1 MTRLPLRPLLLS
13 LLLAGGL
20 AVGQAQAQDGV
31 CRGKAPEVGA
41 TLKGPVLHVID
52 GERLC
57 VALGPATDQW
67 VEVQVSDA
75 SLQKASAGKPARGSL
90 MAAAFARNAA
100 CSVTGIVD
108 GRAVA
113 ACRIEDRPLAE
124 TLGQPDIV
132 RIGQA
137 WR

>member
-1 MTRLPLRPLLLS
+1 MTRLPLRPLLLI

-20 AVGQAQAQDGV
+20 FAGQAQARDTI
-31 CRGKAPEVGA
+31 CRGQTPEVGA
-41 TLKGPVLHVID
+41 TLSGPVLHVID

-57 VALGPATDQW
+57 VALGPATDLW
-67 VEVQVSDA
+67 VELQVSDA
-75 SLQKASAGKPARGSL
+75 SQRKTSSGKPARGPL
-90 MAAAFARNAA
+90 MAAAFARNAV
-100 CSVTGIVD
+100 CSVTGLVD

-124 TLGQPDIV
+124 TLGQPDMV